1 MELNSFCKGC
11 MRLEKLVIEGMKRL
25 EGEIKVQGSKNS
37 SLPILAAT
45 LVTGKSCILHNC
57 PILSDTNAAIKIL
70 RYLGCK
76 AVRAGHTVITDST
89 DLARY
94 DIPEFLM
101 REMRSSIV
109 FLGALL
115 SRFKKAEMTSP
126 GGCEIGLRPIDLH
139 LSSLEALGVKTL
151 ESSGKIYCSAPN
163 GLHGAK
169 ITLSFPS
176 VGATEN
182 IMLAAVGAKG
192 TTIVINAAREPEIAD
207 LADFL
212 NGCGA
217 DIKGAGSGTLVIEGK
232 QEFFDYEHTV
242 IPDRIVAST
251 LMTAAAV
258 TGGNVLMKDVNTE
271 HLMPVLPY
279 YEKSGCV
286 ISSKKN
292 TINIKAP
299 RRLSSP
305 GLIRTMPYPGFPTDS
320 QAGIM
325 AMASIC
331 DGTSVIIEN
340 IFESRYKHV
349 PELIKMGARI
359 TVQNSV
365 AVVEGVGMLHS
376 AVTQAADLRG
386 GVALVTAALAAEGE
400 TTVRNIHHIDRGC
413 ENLPEMFTS
422 LGGKVTREKDTE
434 KRSEDDRGI
443 KGKEYEFKRQRT
455 EKGRR

>member
-1 MELNSFCKGC
+1 M
-11 MRLEKLVIEGMKRL
+11 EKLVIEGMKRL

-45 LVTGKSCILHNC
+45 VVTGKSCILHNC
-57 PILSDTNAAIKIL
+57 PVLSDTAAAIKIL

-76 AVRAGHTVITDST
+76 AVRAGHTVVTDSS
-89 DLARY
+89 DIARY
-94 DIPEFLM
+94 DIPDFLM

-115 SRFKKAEMTSP
+115 SRFKKAQMSSP

-139 LSSLEALGVKTL
+139 LSSLEALGVRTT
-151 ESSGKIYCSAPN
+151 ETAGKIYCTAPD

-169 ITLSFPS
+169 IALSFPS

-192 TTIVINAAREPEIAD
+192 TTTVFNAAREPEIAD

-217 DIKGAGSGTLVIEGK
+217 DIKGAGSGTVVIEGK
-232 QEFFDYEHTV
+232 EEFFDFEHTV

-258 TGGNVLMKDVNTE
+258 TGGNVQLQSVNPD

-279 YEKSGCV
+279 FEKSGCV
-286 ISSKKN
+286 VTSGN
-292 TINIKAP
+292 DTIGIKAP
-299 RRLSSP
+299 RKLLSP
-305 GLIRTMPYPGFPTDS
+305 GLVRTMPYPGFPTDS

-325 AMASIC
+325 AMASVSE
-331 DGTSVIIEN
+331 GTSVIIEN

-349 PELIKMGARI
+349 PELIKMGAKI
-359 TVQNSV
+359 TVQNCV
-365 AVVEGVGMLHS
+365 AVVEGTHLHS
-376 AVTQAADLRG
+376 AKTYATDLRG
-386 GVALVTAALAAEGE
+386 GVALVTAALAAEGIS
-400 TTVRNIHHIDRGC
+400 TVGCVYHIDRGC
-413 ENLPEMFTS
+413 ECLEEMFRS
-422 LGGKVTREKDTE
+422 LGGKVTREKDNE
-434 KRSEDDRGI
+434 KMSDED
-443 KGKEYEFKRQRT
+443 
-455 EKGRR
+455 